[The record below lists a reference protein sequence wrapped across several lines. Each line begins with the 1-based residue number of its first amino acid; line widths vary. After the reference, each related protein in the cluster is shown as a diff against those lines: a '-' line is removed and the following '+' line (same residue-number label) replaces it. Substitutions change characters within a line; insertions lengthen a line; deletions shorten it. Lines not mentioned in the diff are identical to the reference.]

1 MCANKRLDEITR
13 KNEIMDAAINIISK
27 KGLEKTTMEDIIA
40 GTTLSK
46 GGVYHYYRNVIDIF
60 KDIMIFGIEYRNKII
75 KNHLDECKKG
85 YEKQFVA
92 KQMVD
97 KMLDDNP
104 YMPLYVE
111 LLRNKKRNPEL
122 IKLMF
127 ELQEKTKERIKDVF
141 DSSFFNSINISN
153 FQFLTDFMNSIIMSA
168 DLLDAR
174 ESFKENRA
182 LLEKMVLLILE
193 NRKENND
200 ENL

>member
-1 MCANKRLDEITR
+1 MCAAKRMTEVERKQEI
-13 KNEIMDAAINIISK
+13 INSAVKVICEN
-27 KGLEKTTMEDIIA
+27 GLEKATMEDIIA

-60 KDIMIFGIEYRNKII
+60 KDIMIFGIEYRNEII
-75 KNHLDECKKG
+75 KNHLNECKKG

-92 KQMVD
+92 RQMVD

-141 DSSFFNSINISN
+141 DSSFF
-153 FQFLTDFMNSIIMSA
+153 
-168 DLLDAR
+168 
-174 ESFKENRA
+174 
-182 LLEKMVLLILE
+182 
-193 NRKENND
+193 
-200 ENL
+200 

>member
-1 MCANKRLDEITR
+1 MCAAKRMTEVERKQEI
-13 KNEIMDAAINIISK
+13 INSAVKVICEN
-27 KGLEKTTMEDIIA
+27 GLEKATMEDII
-40 GTTLSK
+40 
-46 GGVYHYYRNVIDIF
+46 GVYHYYRNVIDIF
-60 KDIMIFGIEYRNKII
+60 KDIMIFGIEYRNEII
-75 KNHLDECKKG
+75 KNHLNECKKG

-92 KQMVD
+92 RQMVD

-127 ELQEKTKERIKDVF
+127 ELQEKTKDVF
-141 DSSFFNSINISN
+141 DSSFFNSVNISN

-174 ESFKENRA
+174 ESFKENRV
-182 LLEKMVLLILE
+182 LLEQMILLILE
-193 NRKENND
+193 NRKENSD
-200 ENL
+200 ESL